1 MRIVSDTN
9 VLARAHQLAHGPARR
24 GLLFVATGSDVL
36 ILSQYLLQELRRIL
50 TYPRLVRNSGLTPL
64 DISEYL
70 DYLAR
75 ASTLVHPI
83 SLPRN
88 LLEDQADEPVLGTA
102 LAGNADVIC
111 TRDAHFFAEDVQGFV
126 AARGIQILTDVQLLR
141 RSGHSTEAVMSK
153 FRKHSI
159 GLPQKE

>member
-1 MRIVSDTN
+1 MRIVFDTN

-50 TYPRLVRNSGLTPL
+50 AYPRVLKSSGLTAL

-75 ASTLVHPI
+75 VSTLVHPL
-83 SLPRN
+83 SVPEK
-88 LLEDQADEPVLGTA
+88 LLRDPADEPVLGTA

-111 TRDAHFFAEDVQGFV
+111 TRDADFFTEEVRRFS
-126 AARGIQILTDVQLLR
+126 AAQGIQILSDLELLR
-141 RSGHSTEAVMSK
+141 ALR
-153 FRKHSI
+153 
-159 GLPQKE
+159 L

>member
-1 MRIVSDTN
+1 MRIVFDTN

-50 TYPRLVRNSGLTPL
+50 AYPRVLKSSGLTAL

-75 ASTLVHPI
+75 VSTLVHP
-83 SLPRN
+83 LPVPEK
-88 LLEDQADEPVLGTA
+88 LLRDPADEPVLGIA

-111 TRDAHFFAEDVQGFV
+111 TRDADFFTAEVRRFS
-126 AARGIQILTDVQLLR
+126 AARGIQILSDLELLR
-141 RSGHSTEAVMSK
+141 ALR
-153 FRKHSI
+153 
-159 GLPQKE
+159 L

>member
-1 MRIVSDTN
+1 MRIVFDTN

-50 TYPRLVRNSGLTPL
+50 ARPRVMKSSGLTAL

-75 ASTLVHPI
+75 VSTLVHPL
-83 SLPRN
+83 SVPEK
-88 LLEDQADEPVLGTA
+88 LLRDPADEPVLGTA
-102 LAGNADVIC
+102 LAGNADIIC
-111 TRDAHFFAEDVQGFV
+111 TRDADFFTEEVRRFS
-126 AARGIQILTDVQLLR
+126 AAHGIQILSDLELLR
-141 RSGHSTEAVMSK
+141 ALH
-153 FRKHSI
+153 
-159 GLPQKE
+159 L

>member
-1 MRIVSDTN
+1 MRIVFDTN

-50 TYPRLVRNSGLTPL
+50 AYPRVLKSSGLTAR

-75 ASTLVHPI
+75 VSTLVHP
-83 SLPRN
+83 LPVPEKLMR
-88 LLEDQADEPVLGTA
+88 DPADEPVLGTA
-102 LAGNADVIC
+102 LAGKADVIC
-111 TRDAHFFAEDVQGFV
+111 TRDADFYTEEVRRFS
-126 AARGIQILTDVQLLR
+126 AACGIQILSDLELLR
-141 RSGHSTEAVMSK
+141 ALR
-153 FRKHSI
+153 I
-159 GLPQKE
+159 

>member
-1 MRIVSDTN
+1 MRIVFDTN

-50 TYPRLVRNSGLTPL
+50 AYPRILKSSGLTAL

-75 ASTLVHPI
+75 VSSLVHPL
-83 SLPRN
+83 SVPEKVLRDPG
-88 LLEDQADEPVLGTA
+88 DEPVLGTA
-102 LAGNADVIC
+102 LAGNADAIC
-111 TRDAHFFAEDVQGFV
+111 TRDADFFTEEVRRFSTAW
-126 AARGIQILTDVQLLR
+126 GIQILSDLELLR
-141 RSGHSTEAVMSK
+141 ALR
-153 FRKHSI
+153 
-159 GLPQKE
+159 L